1 MNSSQNNGF
10 LIKQWISHNTLISHP
25 QVNAREN
32 NVLFNGAMVEPNDV
46 NPTMAQKSE
55 PDHGTKSEPDHRNK
69 SEPDHG
75 KRPKVII

>member
-32 NVLFNGAMVEPNDV
+32 NVLFNGAMVGPNYV
-46 NPTMAQKSE
+46 NPTMARKVNPRPTVKDS
-55 PDHGTKSEPDHRNK
+55 
-69 SEPDHG
+69 
-75 KRPKVII
+75 KRHAS